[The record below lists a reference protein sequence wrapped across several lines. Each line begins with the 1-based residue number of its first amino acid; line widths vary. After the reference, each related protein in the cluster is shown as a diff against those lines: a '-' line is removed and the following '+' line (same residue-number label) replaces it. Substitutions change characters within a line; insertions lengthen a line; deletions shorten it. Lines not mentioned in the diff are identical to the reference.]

1 MTDWIAV
8 DWGTS
13 RLRAWAMGADGS
25 VLQAAQSDM
34 GMGALTP
41 AGFETALLEVA
52 GEWIE
57 GPTRVVAC
65 GMVGAKQGWA
75 ALRGSKHLPTRATP
89 FS

>member
-34 GMGALTP
+34 GMGALTL
-41 AGFETALLEVA
+41 TALTCV
-52 GEWIE
+52 
-57 GPTRVVAC
+57 
-65 GMVGAKQGWA
+65 
-75 ALRGSKHLPTRATP
+75 
-89 FS
+89 

>member
-65 GMVGAKQGWA
+65 GITGECECDAGWRGEACDQVGAGV
-75 ALRGSKHLPTRATP
+75 
-89 FS
+89 